1 MSEIKPDNQITVH
14 AALENISKIRQNA
27 PLGVQAIRNLY
38 AGIRDGN
45 TAPDNMQLVHKINE
59 YVATLPRDVQDAV
72 SFYIGADSR
81 VHYGSTADILVG
93 ADAFQWALN
102 HAAKLNDKDDKLL
115 FYNLVLESEGRGL
128 VMDADVRGQVW
139 LNVVRLEKTPTA
151 YSKLFNSVRRGES
164 TLSNDQVKEILQEY
178 YDVKKQEIV
187 AEFDKTMP
195 DMDKIK
201 AAMWNRWELA
211 QLTNDTDTQNM
222 AYALGDDLAQMAE
235 KATKMQTREE
245 FTHDAIEIPL
255 LEKEQQNAELTSQ
268 NKQLNTQV
276 DQLRAQIAQM
286 SREIEKLND
295 QVATVTTERDT
306 ARNENSTLKMRL
318 AKLKMLF
325 KDFSKNFSG
334 LSKTSTIQDKAD
346 AVLDQFERD
355 GR

>member
-1 MSEIKPDNQITVH
+1 MPEIKPDNQITVQ
-14 AALENISKIRQNA
+14 AALENISKFRPNV
-27 PLGVQAIRNLY
+27 PLSVQAIRNLY
-38 AGIRDGN
+38 ASIRDGN
-45 TAPDNMQLVHKINE
+45 TASDNMQLARKINE
-59 YVATLPRDVQDAV
+59 YVATLPRDIQDAIN
-72 SFYIGADSR
+72 FYIGADSR
-81 VHYGSTADILVG
+81 VRYGMADNILVG

-115 FYNLVLESEGRGL
+115 FYNLVLESESRGL

-139 LNVVRLEKTPTA
+139 LNVARLEKTPRA
-151 YSKLFNSVRRGES
+151 YSKLFDTVRRGDA

-178 YDVKKQEIV
+178 YDVKKQEIL

-195 DMDKIK
+195 DMNKIK
-201 AAMWNRWELA
+201 SAMWNRWELA
-211 QLTNDTDTQNM
+211 QLTNDADTQNM
-222 AYALGDDLAQMAE
+222 AYALGDDLAQMVE

-245 FTHDAIEIPL
+245 FVHDAIEIPL

-276 DQLRAQIAQM
+276 DQLQAQIAQM
-286 SREIEKLND
+286 SREIEKLNE
-295 QVATVTTERDT
+295 QVAAVTTERDA
-306 ARNENSTLKMRL
+306 ARNENGTLKMRL

-346 AVLDQFERD
+346 AVLAQFESD